1 MFLLIYKDS
10 AYGSLTGTI
19 QGPLLWTAETPH
31 LYILVVSLYSSLS
44 AAEEG
49 NGTGEGRQ
57 PIDVETCRVGIRDI
71 QFSGMVNGYTGRREL
86 TLLGR
91 GREVWRGKEEKE
103 RVRGRGEE

>member
-1 MFLLIYKDS
+1 M
-10 AYGSLTGTI
+10 
-19 QGPLLWTAETPH
+19 
-31 LYILVVSLYSSLS
+31 YSSLS

-71 QFSGMVNGYTGRREL
+71 QFSGMINGYIGRREW

-91 GREVWRGKEEKE
+91 GREVWRGKEEEEE
-103 RVRGRGEE
+103 RKRSEERERGRREGKRRKRG

>member
-1 MFLLIYKDS
+1 M
-10 AYGSLTGTI
+10 
-19 QGPLLWTAETPH
+19 
-31 LYILVVSLYSSLS
+31 YSSLS